1 MLQSEFYDRTHV
13 TLSGDD
19 YADVENIYNNVKMLK
34 DDFCKHWVEEKE
46 NPLFKELAAAFCKQ
60 TEELLQTQSD
70 HKKVCNKYEDEIESI
85 VRKYDSEI
93 ESIRKD
99 YERIL
104 AAKEE
109 EYKSFGRKIVAN
121 LDDESRIYDICE
133 EEFTLDF
140 ICKVKLEENID
151 LEQHEREHLLE
162 KL

>member
-13 TLSGDD
+13 SLSGDD
-19 YADVENIYNNVKMLK
+19 YADVENIYNNVKMDK

-46 NPLFKELAAAFCKQ
+46 NPLFKELAEAFLKQ
-60 TEELLQTQSD
+60 AKELLQAQIDLGTIE
-70 HKKVCNKYEDEIESI
+70 HKYK
-85 VRKYDSEI
+85 SEI
-93 ESIRKD
+93 ESIKN
-99 YERIL
+99 EHESIL

-109 EYKSFGRKIVAN
+109 EHKSFGYRIVAN

-140 ICKVKLEENID
+140 ICKVKLEENI
-151 LEQHEREHLLE
+151 EREEHEREHLLK